1 MSETATEPH
10 VNGTAPPAPP
20 AAEQPCEN
28 CASPSEKALAVL
40 AFLAGAFVVVIAID
54 MFFGGRLTGMVKEQV
69 QQ

>member
-20 AAEQPCEN
+20 AEPPCEN

>member
-10 VNGTAPPAPP
+10 VNGTAPPAS
-20 AAEQPCEN
+20 AAEPCEN
-28 CASPSEKALAVL
+28 CASPSEKVMAVL

-54 MFFGGRLTGMVKEQV
+54 MFFGGRLTGMVREQV

>member
-10 VNGTAPPAPP
+10 VNGTAPPAP
-20 AAEQPCEN
+20 AAEPCEN
-28 CASPSEKALAVL
+28 CASPAEKVMAVL

-54 MFFGGRLTGMVKEQV
+54 MFFGGRLTGMVREQV